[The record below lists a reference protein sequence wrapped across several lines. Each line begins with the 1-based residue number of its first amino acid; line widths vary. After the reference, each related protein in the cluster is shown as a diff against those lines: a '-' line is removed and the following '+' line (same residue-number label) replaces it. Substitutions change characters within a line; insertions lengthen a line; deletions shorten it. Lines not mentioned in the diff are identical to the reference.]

1 MCDMIRALLEVSN
14 PKFFDGLKPLQ
25 FVDTPSLQNT
35 VVVFV
40 RTHFTIVRI
49 APRVVCASDVRSCS
63 DLTACWYHR
72 AIPRAARAFA
82 QHGAWSRVWNC
93 NSTRSCG
100 LSR

>member
-1 MCDMIRALLEVSN
+1 MARALLEVSN

-40 RTHFTIVRI
+40 RVASLHTALR
-49 APRVVCASDVRSCS
+49 APDVYLLLDGGLPC
-63 DLTACWYHR
+63 YR

-82 QHGAWSRVWNC
+82 QREALSRVWNC
-93 NSTRSCG
+93 SSTRSCV